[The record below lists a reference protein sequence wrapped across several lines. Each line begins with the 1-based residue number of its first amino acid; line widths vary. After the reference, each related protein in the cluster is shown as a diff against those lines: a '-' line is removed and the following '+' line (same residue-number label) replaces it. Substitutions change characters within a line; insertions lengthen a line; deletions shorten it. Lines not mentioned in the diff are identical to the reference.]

1 MLRTEW
7 FTLVSATTEVD
18 MGTVQRHE
26 VHFSSGGARC
36 AAWHYP
42 GSRNGCVVMAAGTAI
57 PKEPG
62 TDRFARRFVEA
73 GFTVLAFDFRHLGA
87 SGGLP
92 RDVVR
97 VREQLADWDAA
108 LAHAA
113 TLPGVDPERIA
124 AWGFSLAGGQV
135 FDVAARSPSLAAAI
149 AQSPLADGRA
159 VVRNALRHQTPSALL
174 RLTGLGV
181 LDALGA
187 LVGRDPLLVPLA
199 GERGTVAVL
208 TTPDG
213 QDGDRALDP
222 DGAYADW
229 ARVLAARSALGLGSY
244 RPGRSAPRVRCP
256 VLVLACEQ
264 DETVLA
270 GPAVQAAGRAPRG
283 ELVRL
288 PGGHYAPFLDAHEQA
303 VEAEV
308 SFLRRHLLESPAA
321 LAVPGA
327 PTGRPLRG

>member
-1 MLRTEW
+1 
-7 FTLVSATTEVD
+7 

-26 VHFSSGGARC
+26 VHFPSGGEQC

-42 GSRNGCVVMAAGTAI
+42 GPGAGCVVMAAGAAI

-73 GFTVLAFDFRHLGA
+73 GFTVLAFDFRHLGG
-87 SGGLP
+87 SGGFP
-92 RDVVR
+92 RQVVR

-113 TLPGVDPERIA
+113 TLPGVDPDRVA
-124 AWGFSLAGGQV
+124 VWGFSLSGGQV
-135 FDVAARSPSLAAAI
+135 FDVAARHPSLAAAI

-159 VVRNALRHQTPSALL
+159 VVRNSLHHQTPSAIL
-174 RLTGLGV
+174 RLTGRGL

-187 LVGRDPLLVPLA
+187 LVGNDPLLVPLA

-229 ARVLAARSALGLGSY
+229 PRVLAARSALGLGSY
-244 RPGRSAPRVRCP
+244 RPGRSVSRAHCP
-256 VLVLACEQ
+256 VLVVACAQ

-270 GPAVQAAGRAPRG
+270 GPAERAAARAPRG

-288 PGGHYAPFLDAHEQA
+288 PGGHYAPFLEAHEEA

-308 SFLRRHLLESPAA
+308 SFLRRHLLGSAAAPAA
-321 LAVPGA
+321 PGA
-327 PTGRPLRG
+327 PTGLPLPG